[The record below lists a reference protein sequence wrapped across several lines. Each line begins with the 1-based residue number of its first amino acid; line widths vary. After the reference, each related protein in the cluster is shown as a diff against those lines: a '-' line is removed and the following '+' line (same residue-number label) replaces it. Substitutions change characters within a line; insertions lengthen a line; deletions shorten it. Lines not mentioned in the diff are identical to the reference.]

1 MSEST
6 RSQHLYLAKINERH
20 VLGVIRDH
28 GPSSR
33 ADVVRHSGLSAPTVS
48 KAAASL
54 QRARLLEE
62 VEGNGIGPV
71 IGRPA
76 MKLRL
81 ATASAQVLGVVI
93 DVNRSWV
100 VATGLDGELCE
111 KRTHRIDTVGNYK
124 DLLDTLVKHS
134 RALMSRKGVKTL
146 GIGVTVP
153 GLIDFRRGL
162 DILSPN
168 VHVIDGRSPGRDLAE
183 QLGVE
188 CVMIQDQHA
197 LCMAERYFGKAR
209 GLDDFAIL
217 DVSSGV
223 GMGVMSGGR
232 LVRGHSGFAG
242 EIGHITVT
250 PGGRRCGC
258 GNRGCLETVAS
269 DTALAKRVSRRIGRE
284 VDIDELIR
292 LTRAGMLD
300 PLEDCKEVVHYLA
313 IGLATV
319 INIFNPSTLFIHG
332 QLFDVDP
339 NLFACV
345 LDQTRQRTLAPSFAD
360 CRIIRARGS
369 KRQGAV
375 AGVIQHLI
383 DSVVPEL
390 HT

>member
-20 VLGVIRDH
+20 VLGVIRDQ

-33 ADVVRHSGLSAPTVS
+33 ADVVRYSGLSAPTVS
-48 KAAASL
+48 KAALSL

-62 VEGNGIGPV
+62 VEGNGQV

-81 ATASAQVLGVVI
+81 ATASAQVLGIVI
-93 DVNRSWV
+93 DVNHSWV
-100 VATGLDGELCE
+100 AATGLDGELCE
-111 KRTHRIDTVGNYK
+111 ERTHRIDTVNNYK
-124 DLLDTLVKHS
+124 ELIAALVKHA
-134 RALMSRKGVKTL
+134 RALMGSAGVKTL

-153 GLIDFRRGL
+153 GLIDHRRGL

-183 QLGVE
+183 KLGVE

-242 EIGHITVT
+242 EIGHITVI

-269 DTALAKRVSRRIGRE
+269 DTALAKRVSRRLGRE

-292 LTRAGMLD
+292 LTRSGEVD
-300 PLEDCKEVVHYLA
+300 PQEDCKEVAHYLA

-332 QLFDVDP
+332 QLFDIDQS
-339 NLFACV
+339 LFARV
-345 LDQTRQRTLAPSFAD
+345 LEQTRKRTLAPSFAD

-369 KRQGAV
+369 KRQGAI

-390 HT
+390 HS

>member
-20 VLGVIRDH
+20 VLGVIRDQ

-48 KAAASL
+48 KAALSL
-54 QRARLLEE
+54 QRARLVEE
-62 VEGNGIGPV
+62 VEGNGQV

-81 ATASAQVLGVVI
+81 ATASAQVLGIVI
-93 DVNRSWV
+93 DVNHSWV
-100 VATGLDGELCE
+100 AATGLDGELSE
-111 KRTHRIDTVGNYK
+111 ERTQRIDTVNNYK
-124 DLLDTLVKHS
+124 ELIAALVKHA
-134 RALMSRKGVKTL
+134 RALMGRAGVKTL

-153 GLIDFRRGL
+153 GLIDHRRGL

-168 VHVIDGRSPGRDLAE
+168 VHVIDGRSPGRDLA
-183 QLGVE
+183 QKLGVE

-242 EIGHITVT
+242 EIGHITVI
-250 PGGRRCGC
+250 PGGRQCGC

-269 DTALAKRVSRRIGRE
+269 DTALAKRVSRRLGRE

-292 LTRAGMLD
+292 LTRAGEVD
-300 PLEDCKEVVHYLA
+300 PRQDCREVVHYLA

-332 QLFDVDP
+332 QLFDIDES
-339 NLFACV
+339 LFARV
-345 LDQTRQRTLAPSFAD
+345 LEQTRKRTLAPSFAD
-360 CRIIRARGS
+360 CRIIRAHGS

-390 HT
+390 HS